1 MTPTMT
7 TNHGTFGPR
16 LGRLLGVSASVGIGL
31 SLALAPMASAATP
44 TPTVSSTDLNAAAQ
58 VASSPATTARL
69 GAFFVHLDERNANS
83 GKPGLRLGPVSPAAV
98 NAKAAHLVSQTEAV
112 YSLNPAFVAGDKNAS
127 VAQFAYASTEARS
140 SSGQTGSVWV
150 VRDKAT
156 GQWKLFNLSST
167 TEEVSYPAQGA
178 GDLVFTEPQ
187 IHAWYRVHGQQVLPL
202 NDTARTSVG
211 ANGVDLGAYQAMV
224 HTRYGDKLP
233 GSAYAKAGK
242 LGGFNPSTAAAAA
255 PGGYGY
261 ALPGSVGL
269 AGAVAVGG
277 LFYARKRRASQG

>member
-1 MTPTMT
+1 MT
-7 TNHGTFGPR
+7 TNQGTFGPR
-16 LGRLLGVSASVGIGL
+16 LGRLLGVSASVGLGL
-31 SLALAPMASAATP
+31 SLAMAPMASAATP
-44 TPTVSSTDLNAAAQ
+44 TPAVSTADLAAAHQ
-58 VASSPATTARL
+58 VASNADTTARL
-69 GAFFVHLDERNANS
+69 GAFFVHMDERVAN
-83 GKPGLRLGPVSPAAV
+83 GAKPGLRLGPASPAAV
-98 NAKAAHLVSQTEAV
+98 SAKAAHLAGQTEAV
-112 YSLNPAFVAGDKNAS
+112 YSLNPAFVAGDTNAS
-127 VAQFAYASTEARS
+127 VAQFAYASTEGRS
-140 SSGQTGSVWV
+140 ASGQTASVWV

-156 GQWKLFNLSST
+156 HQWKLFNVSST

-211 ANGVDLGAYQAMV
+211 TNGVDLGAYQTMV
-224 HTRYGDKLP
+224 HARYGDKLP

-242 LGGFNPSTAAAAA
+242 LGGFNPSTAAAAT

-269 AGAVAVGG
+269 AGALAAGG